1 MTGGWM
7 AWLGVSR
14 VRRRRYVQA
23 ASSFAM
29 ALLVGW
35 VCPAEGAGPGVV
47 SFGVVPQFDQ
57 REIAAIWRPL
67 LADLGRR
74 TGISFELS
82 GAPDMAVFERELMA
96 GRFDCAY
103 MNAYE
108 FTRAHARQGYAALVR
123 DKGKPLTGILV
134 VARASA
140 IRSPRELRGRTVA
153 FPSPEALGATVLV
166 RQALRDRFDVTV
178 IPRYVHTHD
187 SVYLNVATGQAAG
200 GGGVKR
206 TFDAQPEALR
216 RLLRIIYETPGVASH
231 PIACHRRLDAA
242 QQARIRDA
250 LLAMGRDPAGA
261 ALLARVPMQNIG
273 SAKLAD
279 YAGVPDGKGTH
290 AQRQ

>member
-1 MTGGWM
+1 
-7 AWLGVSR
+7 
-14 VRRRRYVQA
+14 
-23 ASSFAM
+23 M

-35 VCPAEGAGPGVV
+35 TCSAEGAGTRVV

-67 LADLGRR
+67 LAELGRR
-74 TGISFELS
+74 TGMRFQLS
-82 GAPDMAVFERELMA
+82 GASDMAMFERELMA

-103 MNAYE
+103 MNPYE

-123 DKGKPLTGILV
+123 DKGRPLTGILV
-134 VARASA
+134 VARATA
-140 IRSPRELRGRTVA
+140 IQSPRELRGRTVA

-166 RQALRDRFDVTV
+166 RQALRDRFGITV

-187 SVYLNVATGQAAG
+187 SVYLNVATGQAAA

-206 TFDAQPEALR
+206 TFDAQPAALR

-242 QQARIRDA
+242 LQARIRDA
-250 LLAMGRDPAGA
+250 LLAMGREPAGA
-261 ALLARVPMQNIG
+261 ALLARVPIKNIG
-273 SAKLAD
+273 PATLAD
-279 YAGVPDGKGTH
+279 YAALPMGGGLI
-290 AQRQ
+290 RSGGE